1 MLIMSGV
8 LETLTLLLML
18 MLLLLLL
25 SNDLTVGTSVVY
37 RVVVVVV
44 ERRMGADVLDDV
56 PGMIFERQMSLSCCE

>member
-1 MLIMSGV
+1 MSGV

-25 SNDLTVGTSVVY
+25 SNDLSVGTSVVY
-37 RVVVVVV
+37 LVVV
-44 ERRMGADVLDDV
+44 ERRIGADVLDDV